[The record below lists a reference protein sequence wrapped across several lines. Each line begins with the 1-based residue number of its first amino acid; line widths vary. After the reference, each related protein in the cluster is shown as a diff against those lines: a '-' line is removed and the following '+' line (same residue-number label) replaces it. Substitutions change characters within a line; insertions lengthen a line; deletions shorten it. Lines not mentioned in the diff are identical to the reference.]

1 MTDGH
6 ALGGSS
12 ALVTGAGAGLGRAI
26 AERLA
31 GEGARVAVADVDED
45 GVRGTVGAVEDAGG
59 AASSAVGDVTSPAD
73 AARMVAA
80 ARELGPL
87 RTLVLAAAVE
97 PQASIL
103 DTSDEDWRRALD
115 VNLKGPFLCMQA
127 AVPAMI
133 EAGGGAIV
141 ALSSIL
147 GHIGS
152 PGFAAYSASKGGLL
166 NLCKQV
172 AIEHAADG
180 VRANVLSPSATDTGA
195 FARMVASAPDPGALR
210 DQVSANVPMGRLG
223 SAEDV
228 CDAVVFLATDASRY
242 TSGTALPLDGGLAA
256 RRSS

>member
-1 MTDGH
+1 MTNGH
-6 ALGGSS
+6 ALAGSS
-12 ALVTGAGAGLGRAI
+12 ALVTGAGAGLGRAV

-31 GEGARVAVADVDED
+31 GEGARVAVADVDEA
-45 GVRGTVGAVEDAGG
+45 GVRDTVGAIEDAGG

-103 DTSDEDWRRALD
+103 DTSDEDWRRTLD

-127 AVPAMI
+127 AVPAII
-133 EAGGGAIV
+133 EAGGGSIV

-180 VRANVLSPSATDTGA
+180 VRVNVVAPSATDTGLFMA
-195 FARMVASAPDPGALR
+195 LTGQAPDPDRLR
-210 DQVSANVPMGRLG
+210 GQVAANVPMRRIAR
-223 SAEDV
+223 AEEV
-228 CDAVVFLATDASRY
+228 CEAVLFLLSDASSY
-242 TSGTALPLDGGLAA
+242 TSGTVIPVDGGLAA
-256 RRSS
+256 RRT